1 MHRAPTLD
9 SRFLCT
15 QGNAELQGNVSLMD
29 CTITKEDFS
38 FSVRAPHMKVYSFLV
53 QTKQDVEQW
62 VAALVAAI
70 KQARELEETAAT
82 KPNNVDI
89 VNSVRHPRHTYTHT
103 RYRESCAICSTP
115 HV

>member
-1 MHRAPTLD
+1 M
-9 SRFLCT
+9 
-15 QGNAELQGNVSLMD
+15 QGNAQLQGNVSLMD

-62 VAALVAAI
+62 AAALVAAI
-70 KQARELEETAAT
+70 KQARELEETAAS

-89 VNSVRHPRHTYTHT
+89 VNSVRILTFFFFLYA
-103 RYRESCAICSTP
+103 CLAIFSLTCTVHSF
-115 HV
+115 HSRRRSAA

>member
-1 MHRAPTLD
+1 MHA
-9 SRFLCT
+9 

-38 FSVRAPHMKVYSFLV
+38 FSVRAPHMKVYNFLV
-53 QTKQDVEQW
+53 QTKQDGEQW

-89 VNSVRHPRHTYTHT
+89 VNRVRTHKHTTTHARTPHTHT
-103 RYRESCAICSTP
+103 HKP
-115 HV
+115 HNTVHSGL